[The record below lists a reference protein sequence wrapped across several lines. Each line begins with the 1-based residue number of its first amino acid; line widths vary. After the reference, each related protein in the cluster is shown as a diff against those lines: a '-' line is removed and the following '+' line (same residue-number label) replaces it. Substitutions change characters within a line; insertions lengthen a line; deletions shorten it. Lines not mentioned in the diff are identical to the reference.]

1 MENLRKI
8 INFKLVNNAKDYKK
22 YISKPSF
29 VSQKIFRKDFA
40 TIHLTKLVLKLDKP
54 VYVGLSI
61 VDLSKILMCDFY
73 QNYIKIK
80 YDNCAK
86 LLIQDTNSLTY
97 EIETEDVYEDFYAD
111 KNLFI
116 LITIRSTQS
125 FMILST

>member
-1 MENLRKI
+1 
-8 INFKLVNNAKDYKK
+8 
-22 YISKPSF
+22 
-29 VSQKIFRKDFA
+29 
-40 TIHLTKLVLKLDKP
+40 
-54 VYVGLSI
+54 
-61 VDLSKILMCDFY
+61 MCDFY